1 MKSRGLMWFV
11 VGLSVTVFIAVVVS
25 QFASDQP
32 DGLEYV
38 AEQEGFADQAED
50 HDLAGARLAGYGENL
65 ETDDRLATGAV
76 GVAGVAAALLAG
88 LGLFWL
94 IRAPKTGSEGPTP

>member
-1 MKSRGLMWFV
+1 MRSRGLVWFA
-11 VGLSVTVFIAVVVS
+11 VGLGITVFVAVVAS

-38 AEQEGFADQAED
+38 ADQQGFADQAED
-50 HDLAGARLAGYGENL
+50 HDLADAPLADYGENL
-65 ETDDRLATGAV
+65 EADDRVATSIAGFV
-76 GVAGVAAALLAG
+76 GVAAALLVG

-94 IRAPKTGSEGPTP
+94 IRAPKPGSKDPSP